1 MVGRRADI
9 AGVAQAE
16 YRLVRLTSGW
26 IWFDAGLL
34 LTELIC
40 TT

>member
-1 MVGRRADI
+1 MVGRYADI
-9 AGVAQAE
+9 TGQAQAE
-16 YRLVRLTSGW
+16 HRLVRLTSGW

-34 LTELIC
+34 LTGLIC